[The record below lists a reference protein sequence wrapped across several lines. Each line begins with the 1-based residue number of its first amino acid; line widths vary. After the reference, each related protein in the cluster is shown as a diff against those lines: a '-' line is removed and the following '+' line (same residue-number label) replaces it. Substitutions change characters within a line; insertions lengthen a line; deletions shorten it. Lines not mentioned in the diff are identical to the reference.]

1 VHSAG
6 SCIATGQSIP
16 SDRLGIASLVPVTCD
31 NRFCFDLASGIALD
45 SVLELRS
52 ETPCL
57 PIMPHHAKSDPLG
70 SRPKS
75 CPRLRVAESA
85 WFPQAFLHKDTAHH
99 AWHLVARSEGTRA
112 RWWSSVQFSQHCIHD
127 LACRTG
133 KFSTCDSAYPPR
145 PSPLDSFPFL
155 HDASAA
161 LSSPNPSLA
170 SSHPDPFS
178 PTSAPHPTSP
188 EPTSPTCRE

>member
-1 VHSAG
+1 VVLLW
-6 SCIATGQSIP
+6 IAYQ
-16 SDRLGIASLVPVTCD
+16 
-31 NRFCFDLASGIALD
+31 
-45 SVLELRS
+45 VLELHS

-70 SRPKS
+70 FPSQILSAFARSRE
-75 CPRLRVAESA
+75 RVVSSSI
-85 WFPQAFLHKDTAHH
+85 PSQKTPLITHG
-99 AWHLVARSEGTRA
+99 HLVARSEGTRA

-161 LSSPNPSLA
+161 LSSPNPPLA